1 MGSSNSGISQVS
13 LTKEQ
18 KEKIELEKQKRKLE
32 KEKEKQYENELKE
45 KIKRDKE
52 SKRRELESD
61 STPKSPTNQTP
72 FSSLPNNNKK
82 ETVNVVEEKA
92 TKKVKVSEKEEKKT
106 YNTTEIAFRLPDGEV
121 VKCGFKPSDLLSE
134 CREFV
139 NSNFKAKKYEMLCV
153 FPRRTYN
160 SEDLSKSLQ
169 KLNLV
174 PNGTIILSPGSSFV
188 SPTGDGSN
196 QSSTTSTTTTIDSS
210 SSGGFL
216 SSICPDSVTVV
227 FTSFYD
233 SVMGLFGSTQV
244 PTPVTTQQQ
253 RRPPVTTQQQ
263 TQTTPK
269 NEEQR
274 TVVRRG
280 NVHRFEDTKEEDSKK
295 EKFNNGN
302 STQFQDE

>member
-1 MGSSNSGISQVS
+1 

-18 KEKIELEKQKRKLE
+18 KEKAELEKQKRKLE
-32 KEKEKQYENELKE
+32 KEKEKKYENELKE

-52 SKRRELESD
+52 SKRRELESSS
-61 STPKSPTNQTP
+61 STPKSPSNQTP

-82 ETVNVVEEKA
+82 QEEKKEVLVEKEKKVNVNP
-92 TKKVKVSEKEEKKT
+92 KEEKKT
-106 YNTTEIAFRLPDGEV
+106 YTTTEIAFRLPDGEV

-160 SEDLSKSLQ
+160 AEDLTKSLQ

-188 SPTGDGSN
+188 SPNNTSQ
-196 QSSTTSTTTTIDSS
+196 QSPSTTVDPNAG
-210 SSGGFL
+210 GGFL
-216 SSICPDSVTVV
+216 SSICPDSVSVV

-233 SVMGLFGSTQV
+233 SVMGLFGSTQQV
-244 PTPVTTQQQ
+244 PTTTTTPQTQQQ
-253 RRPPVTTQQQ
+253 RVTPT
-263 TQTTPK
+263 TTTPK
-269 NEEQR
+269 RETQKKDEQPQDNPR

-280 NVHRFEDTKEEDSKK
+280 NVHRFEDKEDETKK